1 MLGLRLHLL
10 EKVLGLSFEFDFLD
24 FILDFVLPVL
34 NVYLRTLN
42 DSGIIDRE
50 QESNLR
56 TLKFCRK

>member
-1 MLGLRLHLL
+1 MLGLRLHLFK
-10 EKVLGLSFEFDFLD
+10 KVLGLSFEFDFPNS
-24 FILDFVLPVL
+24 ILDFVLLVS
-34 NVYLRTLN
+34 NAYLRTPN